1 MLFRVSQTTS
11 ENYESIA
18 AGFVKFGRRN
28 LRLAGDLAAI
38 CIEGAVNQCA
48 VVYMADGLG
57 YAPYIMPY
65 ITA

>member
-28 LRLAGDLAAI
+28 LSKLNPERSKDLNDVVK
-38 CIEGAVNQCA
+38 GAW
-48 VVYMADGLG
+48 DKSLLKGG
-57 YAPYIMPY
+57 S
-65 ITA
+65 